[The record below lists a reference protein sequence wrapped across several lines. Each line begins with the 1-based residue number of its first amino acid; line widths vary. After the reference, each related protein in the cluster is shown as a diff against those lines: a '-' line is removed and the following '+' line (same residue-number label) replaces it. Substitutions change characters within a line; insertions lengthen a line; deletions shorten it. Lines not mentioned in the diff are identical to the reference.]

1 MEMSLKGLR
10 VLIAVGEELH
20 FGRAAERL
28 GIAQPAVTQQLQRLE
43 SSMNMQLVHRDGRR
57 VALTEA
63 GRALLPHARRT
74 LAASEHGVQAARA
87 AARGEQGELT
97 VGLTAAVPP
106 AQLVDLL
113 RRYGSARPQ
122 IQVTVRETTIEEAYG
137 QLAGEDIQVAVTT
150 GFAAPPGPAEIEFV
164 ELASE
169 PLMAAVPEEHPL
181 AAAGRPL
188 TLADM
193 AAERFSVI
201 GRDEPAGRPFGIH
214 GMCERAGFEPLVFAE
229 VRDTMMQL
237 AMVATGRSVAI
248 LPRSAARYA
257 PAEVRFV
264 PIDYDRPL
272 RTLLGYHTRATSP
285 ALATLLAMGRHMVAV
300 GE

>member
-1 MEMSLKGLR
+1 MELSLKGLR
-10 VLIAVGEELH
+10 CLIAVAEELH

-43 SSMNMQLVHRDGRR
+43 SSVDMQLVRRDGRR
-57 VALTEA
+57 VVLTEA

-74 LAASEHGVQAARA
+74 LAAGEQGLTAARA
-87 AARGEQGELT
+87 AARGERGELT
-97 VGLTAAVPP
+97 IGLTAAVPP

-113 RRYGSARPQ
+113 RRYGATRPE
-122 IQVTVRETTIEEAYG
+122 IRVTVRETTIEAAYG
-137 QLAGEDIQVAVTT
+137 QLVDEDLQVAVTT
-150 GFAAPPGPAEIEFV
+150 GFSPPPGPAEIGFV

-169 PLMAAVPEEHPL
+169 PLMAAVPAGHAL
-181 AAAGRPL
+181 ASAGRPL

-201 GRDEPAGRPFGIH
+201 GRDVPAGRPFGIH
-214 GMCERAGFEPLVFAE
+214 GMCERDGFEPLVFAE

-237 AMVATGRSVAI
+237 AMVATGQSVAI

-272 RTLLGYHTRATSP
+272 RTLLGYHTRAVSP
-285 ALATLLAMGRHMVAV
+285 AVEALLGMTKLVVAA
-300 GE
+300 

>member
-1 MEMSLKGLR
+1 MELSLKGLR
-10 VLIAVGEELH
+10 CLIAVAEDLH

-43 SSMNMQLVHRDGRR
+43 SSVNMQLVHRDGRR

-74 LAASEHGVQAARA
+74 LAASEQGVKAARA

-97 VGLTAAVPP
+97 IGLTAAVPP

-113 RRYGSARPQ
+113 RRFGSARPE
-122 IQVTVRETTIEEAYG
+122 IQVTVRETTIEAAYG
-137 QLAGEDIQVAVTT
+137 QLTSEDLQVAVTT
-150 GFAAPPGPAEIEFV
+150 GFAPPPGPAEIGFV

-169 PLMAAVPEEHPL
+169 PLMAAVPEGHPL
-181 AAAGRPL
+181 ATFERPL
-188 TLADM
+188 TLPDM

-201 GRDEPAGRPFGIH
+201 GRDVLAGRPLGIH
-214 GMCERAGFEPLVFAE
+214 GMCERDGFEPLVFAE

-257 PAEVRFV
+257 PAEVKFV
-264 PIDYDRPL
+264 PIDYDRPF
-272 RTLLGYHTRATSP
+272 RTLLGYHTRSVSP
-285 ALATLLAMGRHMVAV
+285 ALETLLGMTKLVAV
-300 GE
+300 A